1 MLKFALIRQYL
12 YILKRKNGKRI
23 QKGLYNTLVFASF
36 LELFFCIIF
45 LPGSKFDKSKDNF
58 LLLHYVKKI
67 RPKNEPTESIL
78 SLYVNQMIYRCGDRA
93 NFVCYLTT
101 PGELNN
107 FARE

>member
-58 LLLHYVKKI
+58 LLLHYVKKNTTKKRTNGKYI
-67 RPKNEPTESIL
+67 ITICESNDLQVRRSSQFCLL
-78 SLYVNQMIYRCGDRA
+78 SHNPRGV
-93 NFVCYLTT
+93 
-101 PGELNN
+101 E
-107 FARE
+107 